1 MRMNKQTSTK
11 KWVMCGVLA
20 VLAIVGAKYSQD
32 LRTSP
37 QGLQLIAN
45 AEGCVRNPYQCPSDV
60 LTVGIGTTDNVEKI
74 KPNKIYSHDEIARL
88 YAKGIKQAEQCVNQ
102 HANGQAMPQGA
113 FDALVSI
120 TYNVGCGKMQKS
132 TLFKLAKQGYSPA
145 MCDQFPRWVY
155 SNGKPLKGLIERRKK
170 ERDLCLD
177 G

>member
-1 MRMNKQTSTK
+1 MNKQTSTK

>member
-20 VLAIVGAKYSQD
+20 VLTIVGAKYSQD

-60 LTVGIGTTDNVEKI
+60 LTVGIGSTNSVEKI
-74 KPNKIYSHDEIARL
+74 NPNKTYSLDEIARL
-88 YAKGIKQAEQCVNQ
+88 YAKGIAQAEQCVNQ

-120 TYNVGCGKMQKS
+120 TYNVGCGKMRKS
-132 TLFKLAKQGYSPA
+132 TLFKLAKQGYKPA
-145 MCDQFPRWVY
+145 MCDQFSRWVY
-155 SNGKPLKGLIERRKK
+155 SNGKPLKGLVERRKQ
-170 ERDLCLD
+170 ERDLCL
-177 G
+177 GV